1 LIRRIDWQSALPQRA
16 LDWAVVAAV
25 AGIYVGTAKLG
36 IELSVAH
43 GVITPVWAPTGVAL
57 ASLLLF
63 GPRLWPAVAIGA
75 FVANATSDVSLAVAA
90 GIAVGNTLEA
100 AVGAYG
106 LRRLGFRVAFERV
119 RDVLWF
125 VGLAAVAATTIAAT
139 NGVTVLHIA
148 DNLQDDY
155 GHEWLLWWFGDAAGA
170 LLVTP
175 LLLVWAAN
183 RHRRPSLRAALEFAS
198 VCGALAAVS
207 AIVFL
212 AGAWRY
218 PYFLF
223 PLFVWATL
231 RFRQVGAAT
240 TAFLA
245 GALAT
250 AGVVA
255 DKVPIGS
262 TDTEGVQILQA
273 LIAVVA
279 ITVLVLAAS
288 LTERESAVQALRQ
301 AQELTHIGSWE
312 WNVGSNTVT
321 WSDEL
326 YRIFGLEPQ
335 SVKLTYDRFLE
346 RVHPDDRA
354 RVDAIVRRAGETR
367 QPFVFE
373 HRVVLPDGRERIVL
387 GRGRVETDELGTPLR
402 MVGTGQ
408 DITQQKQVDDLRES
422 ILATV
427 SHELR
432 TPLTAILGFALT
444 LQERRD
450 RLSEQEIT
458 AAAAQIVD
466 QTRRLEGLLRDLLD
480 LDRHRRGAAGVAK
493 QPTALAPLV
502 ERVAAARS
510 ADVRRVELTLAPVT
524 ARVDPAM
531 VERIVDNLLANALK
545 HTPPDTPVVLTL
557 QRRGADVL
565 IVVDDRGPGVLPE
578 HREAIFD
585 LFRRGPAAAA
595 PGVGVGLA
603 IVAQFAALHGGRAW
617 VEDAAAGGAS
627 FRVLLPDCVSAA

>member
-1 LIRRIDWQSALPQRA
+1 LIERVDWRRALPHRV
-16 LDWAVVAAV
+16 LDWAVIAAV
-25 AGIYVGTAKLG
+25 AGVYVGTAKLG

-90 GIAVGNTLEA
+90 GITVGNTLEA
-100 AVGAYG
+100 VVGAYA
-106 LRRLGFRVAFERV
+106 LRRLGFRVGFDRV

-125 VGLAAVAATTIAAT
+125 VGVAAVAATTISAT
-139 NGVTVLHIA
+139 NGVTVLRIA
-148 DNLQDDY
+148 DGLQDDY
-155 GHEWLLWWFGDAAGA
+155 GRAWLLWWFGDAAGA
-170 LLVTP
+170 LLVAP

-183 RHRRPSLRAALEFAS
+183 RHRRPSPRTALEFAA
-198 VCGALAAVS
+198 VCGALAAAS
-207 AIVFL
+207 AVVFL

-223 PLFVWATL
+223 PLFVCATL
-231 RFRQVGAAT
+231 RFRQLGAVT

-255 DKVPIGS
+255 DEVPIGS

-279 ITVLVLAAS
+279 ISVLVLAAS
-288 LTERESAVQALRQ
+288 LTERAFAVQALEQ

-326 YRIFGLEPQ
+326 YRIYGLEPQ
-335 SVKLTYDRFLE
+335 SVKLTYDGFLE
-346 RVHPDDRA
+346 RVHPSDRA
-354 RVDAIVRRAGETR
+354 RVETIVRRAGETR
-367 QPFVFE
+367 QPFAFE
-373 HRVVLPDGRERIVL
+373 HRVVLPDGRERVVL

-408 DITQQKQVDDLRES
+408 DITQQKQIDDLRES

-444 LQERRD
+444 LQERR
-450 RLSEQEIT
+450 EQLTEEEIT
-458 AAAAQIVD
+458 TAAAQIVD
-466 QTRRLEGLLRDLLD
+466 QTRRLEALLRDLLD
-480 LDRHRRGAAGVAK
+480 LDRHRRGAAGVARE
-493 QPTALAPLV
+493 PTALAPLV

-510 ADVRRVELTLAPVT
+510 TDAARIDLALAPVT
-524 ARVDPAM
+524 ATIDRAM

-545 HTPPDTPVVLTL
+545 HTPPDTPVALRL
-557 QRRGADVL
+557 ERQGEDVL
-565 IVVDDRGPGVLPE
+565 IMVDDHGPGVPPE
-578 HREAIFD
+578 HRESIFD
-585 LFRRGPAAAA
+585 LFRRGPAPTA

-617 VEDAAAGGAS
+617 VEDGDRGGAS
-627 FRVLLPDCVSAA
+627 FRVLLPACVSV